1 MTFEMKTEARSEPL
15 PKESNM
21 LVATW
26 TELENMADLVSH
38 NKTVS
43 WDDQNEKQ
51 LFFNNET
58 LLSS

>member
-1 MTFEMKTEARSEPL
+1 MKTEARSEPL